1 MIDMRDARSAGKIIL
16 FIRIID
22 AVGKDIN
29 FSYSTFYIV
38 PSMYPFQSVSRRLQ
52 LSSKAEI
59 ASLSEKYSNWWYTQ
73 HCQTW
78 EIMGVGGEGKREDS
92 RFQLKDFQIKLPW
105 QSRTNKNWHFFKAIT
120 NGCKKRQDKTMAK
133 PLCASGAKSC
143 WIPAQSWKNNWK
155 TCYTSSLQF
164 LGHFVQAQG
173 HLCSHLLQEKPLLL
187 AQGSGTATLLF
198 SSFSHNP
205 QYQDPCNW

>member
-1 MIDMRDARSAGKIIL
+1 M
-16 FIRIID
+16 
-22 AVGKDIN
+22 
-29 FSYSTFYIV
+29 
-38 PSMYPFQSVSRRLQ
+38 
-52 LSSKAEI
+52 E
-59 ASLSEKYSNWWYTQ
+59 
-73 HCQTW
+73 
-78 EIMGVGGEGKREDS
+78 VGGERKREDS

-164 LGHFVQAQG
+164 LGHFVRAQG

-187 AQGSGTATLLF
+187 AQGAGTATLLF
-198 SSFSHNP
+198 SSFSHTSIRTLVIDKKHVVRMAP
-205 QYQDPCNW
+205 STSLLPRRLKYQKDPNSAQLLWLFGSKI